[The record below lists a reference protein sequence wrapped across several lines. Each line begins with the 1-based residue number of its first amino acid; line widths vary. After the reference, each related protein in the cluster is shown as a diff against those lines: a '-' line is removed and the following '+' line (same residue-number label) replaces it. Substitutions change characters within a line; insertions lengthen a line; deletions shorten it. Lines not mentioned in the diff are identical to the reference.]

1 MIVCLL
7 RCFNLPVFFFLVSNR
22 KTLDTILSVSAATIM
37 QQKWQI
43 LLFLLFA
50 LSLVHQQVTAIYPED
65 HFSFSKKLTTSN
77 FENEIKE
84 AVDSGKT
91 MFVRWIASA
100 G

>member
-1 MIVCLL
+1 MLVVEMFLSIYLL
-7 RCFNLPVFFFLVSNR
+7 GVSNP
-22 KTLDTILSVSAATIM
+22 KTTDTISSGSTTIM

-77 FENEIKE
+77 FEDEIKE

>member
-1 MIVCLL
+1 MKEML
-7 RCFNLPVFFFLVSNR
+7 
-22 KTLDTILSVSAATIM
+22 
-37 QQKWQI
+37 QKWQVLL
-43 LLFLLFA
+43 LLFMLG
-50 LSLVHQQVTAIYPED
+50 LVHQQVTAIYPDD

-77 FENEIKE
+77 FDNEIKE